1 MKPPYRNAL
10 GFHYPNKACVR
21 LQCRNGLGGPAL
33 NRPSCCSTARLQHGR
48 RVPAE
53 LQSGALT
60 MRVQPRIMQLRRFM
74 TLLVQRR
81 VRCPKGESQ
90 TTRGRPRIMQLRHA
104 RPWPVPLALNR
115 YSFPIRSGEPWM
127 QTAHIAPP
135 LP

>member
-90 TTRGRPRIMQLRHA
+90 TTRGRPRIMQSRRFMTLLVQRRVRCPKGNCK
-104 RPWPVPLALNR
+104 RPGFNLGSCSPGV
-115 YSFPIRSGEPWM
+115 S
-127 QTAHIAPP
+127 
-135 LP
+135 